1 MSQGYQSLT
10 DKEKQTLR
18 LLLVGYDAKSMA
30 RHLDLSVHTVNER
43 LRDARRKLAV
53 SSSREAARLLHET
66 EAAIHGQPT
75 PESLGDKAL
84 GEAGPGAPMPS
95 PTPSD
100 GHRRIPRRTATL
112 FGGVFIMSLIL
123 AALALSLAAPS
134 KQPPAAAPAPAT
146 KSAASP
152 SADSREGVAAARQWL
167 ALVDAGRWTDSWRE
181 TGSSFR
187 QLNTVDVWTQVS
199 QDVRV
204 PLGAA
209 SNRVLTGTEDVPAPP
224 AGYLM
229 VRFRTDFATKSGAT
243 ETLTLERE
251 AGVWRVTGYII
262 E

>member
-66 EAAIHGQPT
+66 EAAMPGQPT

-95 PTPSD
+95 LTPSD
-100 GHRRIPRRTATL
+100 GHRRIPRRSAVL
-112 FGGVFIMSLIL
+112 FGGVFIMSLLFVAL
-123 AALALSLAAPS
+123 AASMLTPE
-134 KQPPAAAPAPAT
+134 PAPAVRT
-146 KSAASP
+146 DAVTNSANA
-152 SADSREGVAAARQWL
+152 EVVEAAQQWL
-167 ALVDAGRWTDSWRE
+167 ALVDAANWTESWQG
-181 TGSSFR
+181 TANSFR
-187 QLNTVDVWTQVS
+187 QLNTVQVWADASEQART
-199 QDVRV
+199 
-204 PLGAA
+204 PLGAMR
-209 SNRVLTGTEDVPAPP
+209 SRQLTSVDDVPAPP
-224 AGYLM
+224 AGYTM
-229 VRFRTDFATKSGAT
+229 VRFRTDFANRAGAT
-243 ETLTLERE
+243 ETLTLVRE
-251 AGVWRVTGYII
+251 DGQWRVSGIYI